1 MDKQTIKIDLT
12 IEEVELFKQFRQ
24 YQNIFQALLAGGL
37 LNFKNGTI
45 TFHYNN
51 EGQIMRFDRQQ
62 VTRVKID
69 TQLST

>member
-1 MDKQTIKIDLT
+1 MDQQTVILT
-12 IEEVELFKQFRQ
+12 NEEAELFKQFRQ
-24 YQNIFQALLAGGL
+24 YQDVFQALLDGGL

-62 VTRVKID
+62 VTRIKIN
-69 TQLST
+69 TSLSP